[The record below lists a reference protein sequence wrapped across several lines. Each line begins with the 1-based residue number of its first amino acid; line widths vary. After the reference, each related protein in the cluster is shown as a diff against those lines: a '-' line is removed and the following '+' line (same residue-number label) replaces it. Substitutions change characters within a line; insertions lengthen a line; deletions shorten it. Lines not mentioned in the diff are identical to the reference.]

1 MTTDPNAAASELLQI
16 QLRELDAKVAPV
28 RWAALAMFFVYG
40 ASIISVL
47 FPLQLREPLWHQN
60 AINSLVNNGVIP
72 LVGLSLLQL
81 LRLIHPDLRPT
92 RELLKSASRWALPA
106 ALGFLLLV
114 PLQVGVA
121 ISVLNQADSND
132 LGQSQQARQQIA
144 RLRAA
149 IQAAGSSHELAQAVP
164 GLPPQVADQLAD
176 QLADQPLAE
185 ARQQLLTNLDR
196 EEGRIQPRLNS
207 AKTKRRWAVARDAFR
222 NIVACLALAAAFF
235 ALRLRRSAI

>member
-1 MTTDPNAAASELLQI
+1 MTTDPDTAATKLLHI
-16 QLRELDAKVAPV
+16 QLRGLDAKVAPV
-28 RWAALAMFFVYG
+28 RWAALAMFFMYG
-40 ASIISVL
+40 ATILSAL

-72 LVGLSLLQL
+72 LVGLSLLQV

-92 RELLKSASRWALPA
+92 RELLKAASRWALPA

-114 PLQVGVA
+114 GLQGGVA
-121 ISVLNQADSND
+121 ISVLNRAGSND

-144 RLRAA
+144 RLRET
-149 IQAAGSSHELAQAVP
+149 IEVAGSSQELAQAVP
-164 GLPPQVADQLAD
+164 GLPPQVAE

-196 EEGRIQPRLNS
+196 DEGSIKPRLNS
-207 AKTKRRWAVARDAFR
+207 AKSKRRWAVAREAFR
-222 NIVACLALAAAFF
+222 NIVACLALATAFF